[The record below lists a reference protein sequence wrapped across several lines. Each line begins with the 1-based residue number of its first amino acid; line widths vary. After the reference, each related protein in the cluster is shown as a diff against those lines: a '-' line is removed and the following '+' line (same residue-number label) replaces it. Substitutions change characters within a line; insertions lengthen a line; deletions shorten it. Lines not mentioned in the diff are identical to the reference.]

1 MKDFYY
7 TVHAVSYTHLDVYK
21 RQQQAYAQ
29 DYYLVPAKKFEMQE
43 QQIAQ
48 AISLNEQSINKI
60 LTLKKQRTELNNNLQ
75 KANQSVITLEKQQ
88 TMLKT
93 SYDNKI
99 KYLESCNQ
107 TLEQE
112 SKEYK
117 KKIKQLKAEKTLL
130 YIGLGTV
137 LLIAIS

>member
-1 MKDFYY
+1 MKKKLILSF
-7 TVHAVSYTHLDVYK
+7 VLCGLLLGFVSV
-21 RQQQAYAQ
+21 ASASE
-29 DYYLVPAKKFEMQE
+29 YYLVPVEKYEKQE
-43 QQIAQ
+43 QLVAE
-48 AISLNEQSINKI
+48 AMSLNQQSINKI
-60 LTLKKQRTELNNNLQ
+60 QILKSQNKELDSKLKKS
-75 KANQSVITLEKQQ
+75 NQLIITLEKQQ

>member
-1 MKDFYY
+1 MKRKIFFILLLFGL
-7 TVHAVSYTHLDVYK
+7 SLGLC
-21 RQQQAYAQ
+21 QQAYAQ

-117 KKIKQLKAEKTLL
+117 RKIKQLKTEETLL

>member
-1 MKDFYY
+1 MVNEKKNIF
-7 TVHAVSYTHLDVYK
+7 HAFVVWFIIGFMSAGLCTGLLFSSSEEIRNARTTNSASDIPKRTIDKQNSDVEK
-21 RQQQAYAQ
+21 TTDGIKQQ
-29 DYYLVPAKKFEMQE
+29 
-43 QQIAQ
+43 
-48 AISLNEQSINKI
+48 
-60 LTLKKQRTELNNNLQ
+60 LTES
-75 KANQSVITLEKQQ
+75 QSVSNNIGKQQ

>member
-1 MKDFYY
+1 MKKKLILSF
-7 TVHAVSYTHLDVYK
+7 VLCGLLLGFVSV
-21 RQQQAYAQ
+21 ASAQ

>member
-1 MKDFYY
+1 MVNEKKNIF
-7 TVHAVSYTHLDVYK
+7 HAFVVWFIIGFMSAGLCTGLLFSSSEEIRNARTTNSASDIPKRTIDKQNSDVEKTTDGIKQQLTESQSVSNNIGKTANDVEDIL
-21 RQQQAYAQ
+21 RQQ
-29 DYYLVPAKKFEMQE
+29 
-43 QQIAQ
+43 
-48 AISLNEQSINKI
+48 
-60 LTLKKQRTELNNNLQ
+60 
-75 KANQSVITLEKQQ
+75 
-88 TMLKT
+88 
-93 SYDNKI
+93 
-99 KYLESCNQ
+99 YLESCNQ

>member
-1 MKDFYY
+1 MKKKLILSF
-7 TVHAVSYTHLDVYK
+7 VLCGLLLGFVSV
-21 RQQQAYAQ
+21 ASAQ

-75 KANQSVITLEKQQ
+75 KSNQLIITLENQQ
-88 TMLKT
+88 KMLKD
-93 SYDNKI
+93 SYSSKI
-99 KYLESCNQ
+99 AYLENCNQ
-107 TLEQE
+107 ALEKE

-117 KKIKQLKAEKTLL
+117 KKIKKQKLENTLL
-130 YIGLGTV
+130 YSGLAI
-137 LLIAIS
+137 LIVKAIT